1 VETRTLEAARDS
13 NALALGR
20 YSGCV
25 AGYVAAAR
33 VAHAEIRW
41 GGTTRPEQD
50 RPSGAP
56 AAPIEVESLAGE
68 SLDERLTA
76 WWADL
81 REQWAITTF
90 YLFDP
95 QSWR

>member
-1 VETRTLEAARDS
+1 M
-13 NALALGR
+13 
-20 YSGCV
+20 

-33 VAHAEIRW
+33 VAHADIRW
-41 GGTTRPEQD
+41 GGTSRQLQD
-50 RPSGAP
+50 RPA
-56 AAPIEVESLAGE
+56 AAPPAPLEVEDLAGE
-68 SLDERLTA
+68 SPDERLGA
-76 WWADL
+76 WWANL